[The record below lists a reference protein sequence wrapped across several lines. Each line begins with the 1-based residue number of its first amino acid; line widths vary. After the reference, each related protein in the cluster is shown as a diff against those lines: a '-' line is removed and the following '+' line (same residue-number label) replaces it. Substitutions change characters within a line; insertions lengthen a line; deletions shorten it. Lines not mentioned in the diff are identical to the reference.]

1 MTAINRRVVMELEHL
16 QEAATPA
23 EMAAA
28 LEEHKDLLHLLHH
41 SHTQEP
47 SVREEVYRGHRIKV
61 VTTYA
66 ITIDDQPVRGHLN
79 IDNNG
84 SVHYHA
90 IPNQEFLS
98 MIGMVKRIID
108 LSTDLGAIDSGGHDH
123 GGHEHDSGE
132 G

>member
-1 MTAINRRVVMELEHL
+1 MELEHL

-28 LEEHKDLLHLLHH
+28 LEEHRDVLHLLQH
-41 SHTQEP
+41 SHAQEP
-47 SVREEVYRGHRIKV
+47 SVREEAYRGHQIKV

-66 ITIDDQPVRGHLN
+66 ITIDDQPVSGHLN
-79 IDNNG
+79 IDNDG

-108 LSTDLGAIDSGGHDH
+108 LSVDLGGIGSGGHDH
-123 GGHEHDSGE
+123 SGART
-132 G
+132 